1 MSNQIIKIDHNDYE
15 VEETKAKEVTSMFL
29 PMLQKMEDLESEFN
43 KVVKL
48 EVSKDSCKAAKE
60 LRLKYVKVRTG
71 TAEIHK
77 KLKAESLKVGRF
89 LDGFKNAQIM
99 ASSGIEE
106 KLSNIEKHFE
116 RIEEQRIEELRLV
129 RENELSEYEVA
140 VMPSNLG
147 AMEQSVYDAFL
158 IGTRANFEAVK
169 EAEKQAEIE
178 RIEAE
183 KKAIQKAKEEAEEQ
197 ARIKA
202 ENEKL
207 RKEAAEK
214 EAIRQ
219 AEIAKAEKQRAK
231 EQAIA
236 DAKIKEANDKL
247 AAEKQKAIAAQK
259 KIEDE
264 KAEIEAQNQLAAKLA
279 YKKEAIRLEAEKQKQ
294 AAPDK
299 EKMLALIQ
307 LFENIEYP
315 NTSTD
320 HGAFIIDQV
329 KGLISKTCKYIEDA
343 STKF

>member
-48 EVSKDSCKAAKE
+48 EISKDSCKAAKE

-99 ASSGIEE
+99 ASSGIEG

-116 RIEEQRIEELRLV
+116 RIEEQRIEALRVV
-129 RENELSEYEVA
+129 RENELSDYEVA

-158 IGTRANFEAVK
+158 IGTRANFKAVR
-169 EAEKQAEIE
+169 EAEKQAELE

-214 EAIRQ
+214 EAIREK
-219 AEIAKAEKQRAK
+219 EIAELKAKKKIDDDKLKAIKAESERLAK
-231 EQAIA
+231 ALLDLE
-236 DAKIKEANDKL
+236 ES
-247 AAEKQKAIAAQK
+247 E
-259 KIEDE
+259 
-264 KAEIEAQNQLAAKLA
+264 
-279 YKKEAIRLEAEKQKQ
+279 RLEAIKLES
-294 AAPDK
+294 APDK

-315 NTSTD
+315 NTSTE
-320 HGAFIIDQV
+320 HGAFIIAQV
-329 KGLISKTCKYIEDA
+329 KGLVSKTCKYIKDA